1 MIKTSCHF
9 PPTLDLAARKAYNGI
24 VANNSWEEAAMN
36 EHETIA
42 ALEQTTD
49 RDKPEIAN
57 MDPVDYMTLLME
69 CRIIQAS

>member
-1 MIKTSCHF
+1 MALL
-9 PPTLDLAARKAYNGI
+9 PM
-24 VANNSWEEAAMN
+24 NSEEETAMN

>member
-1 MIKTSCHF
+1 MALL
-9 PPTLDLAARKAYNGI
+9 PTISKEDTD
-24 VANNSWEEAAMN
+24 MN

-42 ALEQTTD
+42 ALEATTD
-49 RDKPEIAN
+49 REEPEIAN

>member
-1 MIKTSCHF
+1 MALL
-9 PPTLDLAARKAYNGI
+9 PT
-24 VANNSWEEAAMN
+24 NSKEEAAMN

-42 ALEQTTD
+42 ALEVTTD
-49 RDKPEIAN
+49 REKPEIAN

>member
-1 MIKTSCHF
+1 MALL
-9 PPTLDLAARKAYNGI
+9 PM
-24 VANNSWEEAAMN
+24 NSEEETAMN

-49 RDKPEIAN
+49 REEPEIAN
-57 MDPVDYMTLLME
+57 MYPVDYMTLLME

>member
-1 MIKTSCHF
+1 MAVLLT
-9 PPTLDLAARKAYNGI
+9 
-24 VANNSWEEAAMN
+24 NSREEAAMN

-42 ALEQTTD
+42 ALEVTTE
-49 RDKPEIAN
+49 REEPEIAN